1 MYNTVYYVP
10 MEEISITE
18 ARERLSSVID
28 AARHNPVYLL
38 RRNKRVA
45 AVVDAEILERLLEDA
60 EELADIQAA
69 AAAAEEAERL
79 GENTIPWEE
88 VKRELG
94 L

>member
-18 ARERLSSVID
+18 AREKLSSVID

-45 AVVDAEILERLLEDA
+45 AVVDADILERLLEDA

-69 AAAAEEAERL
+69 ERAEEERNRL
-79 GENTIPWEE
+79 GDELIPWEE